1 MGEKKMS
8 VGEVIHLL
16 TKELK
21 LGGGAGGGGVGPY
34 GEVVSTLAST
44 VNSKDWGSAGG
55 GGSGSR
61 YLIFFIDHY

>member
-21 LGGGAGGGGVGPY
+21 LGGGGGGVAPY
-34 GEVVSTLAST
+34 GEGVSTLAST